1 MRYNQDD
8 QTFQTVSE
16 GSSAGTVVGILVA
29 VFVVLGV
36 FAYWWFKVRGK
47 KKKDTDVKTPPAA
60 TPAAPP
66 PPPSSEA
73 ASGLVRRDGPTDGR
87 QVLLQRCHW
96 TDIRGVCVLRNAYES
111 PVGEPAKCRAEV

>member
-66 PPPSSEA
+66 PPPSSEPLPAGWSEGTDPQTGVKYYYNA
-73 ASGLVRRDGPTDGR
+73 ATGQT
-87 QVLLQRCHW
+87 QW
-96 TDIRGVCVLRNAYES
+96 TV
-111 PVGEPAKCRAEV
+111 PV